1 MECIMTTTFGE
12 EGDMKTGG
20 ESSQLVTATNEFITA
35 FLDSKNSIGLEDIT
49 VVLCMSM
56 NIKQH

>member
-1 MECIMTTTFGE
+1 MKFAMETIMTTTFAE

-20 ESSQLVTATNEFITA
+20 KSSQLATATTEFITA

-49 VVLCMSM
+49 VILCML
-56 NIKQH
+56 